1 MNINRKMTNFLGSR
15 CKLIHFFRSLFSFTL
30 GPCKKNEKRG
40 KGGPRTLFS
49 FTFLKKSERTPCPT
63 SLAVFVMNWGTACG
77 VFEAFSHFQIIG
89 KNPKINK
96 YFFDEKNQKCFWSMK
111 KIGPKLFQK
120 TTKITGF
127 LN

>member
-1 MNINRKMTNFLGSR
+1 MSMIAAHLVVTRQ
-15 CKLIHFFRSLFSFTL
+15 FRSFTNPL
-30 GPCKKNEKRG
+30 PGSWGIRRFAEKKTDFFEGVLLRG
-40 KGGPRTLFS
+40 NGGIR
-49 FTFLKKSERTPCPT
+49 
-63 SLAVFVMNWGTACG
+63 CG

-96 YFFDEKNQKCFWSMK
+96 YFFDEKNQKYFWSMK
-111 KIGPKLFQK
+111 KFGPKLFQK